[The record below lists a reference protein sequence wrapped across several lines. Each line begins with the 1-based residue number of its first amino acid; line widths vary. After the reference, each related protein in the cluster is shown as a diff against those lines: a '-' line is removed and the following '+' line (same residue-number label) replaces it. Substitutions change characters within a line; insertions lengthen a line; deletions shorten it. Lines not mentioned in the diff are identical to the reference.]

1 MKESNPNI
9 TSLVPNKSNS
19 LVSTKNAIDL
29 TNKLIHE
36 QVEKQQKQIKEFY
49 IKLDS
54 GKEVKVNS
62 FSFNNTYGGL
72 IFGRIDDDEY
82 NKELFERT
90 TYPRNWGECKTLKIK
105 PSDEEFQKGLK
116 PFCFTVWLNSYKP
129 IDPWYDGSELI
140 VIWFADI
147 PSGASIEE
155 IILNG
160 VKSVDWETNAQDY
173 EL

>member
-1 MKESNPNI
+1 MKEIKQNI

-19 LVSTKNAIDL
+19 LVSTKNAIDI
-29 TNKLIHE
+29 TNKLINE
-36 QVEKQQKQIKEFY
+36 QVEKREKHIRDFN

-54 GKEVKVNS
+54 GKEVRVNN

-72 IFGRIDDDEY
+72 IFGSIDDDEY
-82 NKELFERT
+82 NKELFEET
-90 TYPRNWGECKTLKIK
+90 TYPRNWGTRKSIKIK
-105 PSDEEFQKGLK
+105 PSEKEFQKGLK
-116 PFCFTVWLNSYKP
+116 PFCFTVWLNSYNPK
-129 IDPWYDGSELI
+129 DPWYDGSELI

-147 PSGASIEE
+147 PAGASIEE

-160 VKSVDWETNAQDY
+160 VKSVDWEANAQDY